1 MTLKELWRGLWSEW
15 LSAAFPLQRFIPLVV
30 LIAAAFFLGDFA
42 YDTVQESKKA
52 VVEVVSE
59 TSHKLDKF
67 ISDVEVQVP
76 SITEA
81 TVHEVGQ
88 ETARVLRI

>member
-67 ISDVEVQVP
+67 ISDTEVKIP